1 MPLSF
6 QRTSARTRTRR
17 DGRED
22 DEDEDLTACSAG
34 RPSEDAC
41 EKPMLRK
48 KTTLEM
54 VMAERRRRLKE
65 EERKGE
71 VRFPASSRDDDDD
84 DDDDDDVKEKDE
96 EEEDGDNDSSVL
108 ARIRSVQSS
117 SYGVEVSYTGDE
129 MISKER
135 EREEKE
141 DEGDEEEKQEKQ
153 EIEERGT
160 SIRNTPSQA
169 ERRRRVGFDREIDDR
184 ILERIMSHEEINLRK
199 TRNKEFLLNHHF
211 FFSMFR

>member
-1 MPLSF
+1 VPLSF

-54 VMAERRRRLKE
+54 AMAERRRRLKE

-84 DDDDDDVKEKDE
+84 DDDVREKDDE
-96 EEEDGDNDSSVL
+96 EEEEEGDNDSSVL

-153 EIEERGT
+153 ERSKKEELR
-160 SIRNTPSQA
+160 S
-169 ERRRRVGFDREIDDR
+169 EI
-184 ILERIMSHEEINLRK
+184 LLRK
-199 TRNKEFLLNHHF
+199 LREDGVLDSIERSTTEYWKE
-211 FFSMFR
+211 

>member
-6 QRTSARTRTRR
+6 QRTSARTRR

-54 VMAERRRRLKE
+54 AMAERRRRLKE

-84 DDDDDDVKEKDE
+84 DDDDVKEKDEEEE

-153 EIEERGT
+153 EKQERSKKEELRSET
-160 SIRNTPSQA
+160 
-169 ERRRRVGFDREIDDR
+169 
-184 ILERIMSHEEINLRK
+184 LLRK
-199 TRNKEFLLNHHF
+199 LREDGVLDSIERSTTEYWKE
-211 FFSMFR
+211 

>member
-54 VMAERRRRLKE
+54 AMAERRRRLKE

-84 DDDDDDVKEKDE
+84 DVREKDDDE
-96 EEEDGDNDSSVL
+96 GDNDSSVL

-135 EREEKE
+135 GREEKE

-153 EIEERGT
+153 EKQERSKKEELR
-160 SIRNTPSQA
+160 S
-169 ERRRRVGFDREIDDR
+169 EI
-184 ILERIMSHEEINLRK
+184 LLRK
-199 TRNKEFLLNHHF
+199 LREDGVLDSIERSTTEYWKE
-211 FFSMFR
+211 

>member
-6 QRTSARTRTRR
+6 QRTSARTRTRTRR

-54 VMAERRRRLKE
+54 AMAERRRRLKE

-84 DDDDDDVKEKDE
+84 VKEKDEEE

-141 DEGDEEEKQEKQ
+141 DEGDEEKQEKQ
-153 EIEERGT
+153 ERSKKEELRSET
-160 SIRNTPSQA
+160 
-169 ERRRRVGFDREIDDR
+169 
-184 ILERIMSHEEINLRK
+184 LLRK
-199 TRNKEFLLNHHF
+199 LREDGVLDSIERSTTEYWKE
-211 FFSMFR
+211 

>member
-54 VMAERRRRLKE
+54 AMAERRRRLKE

-84 DDDDDDVKEKDE
+84 DVREKDDDE
-96 EEEDGDNDSSVL
+96 GDNDSSVL
-108 ARIRSVQSS
+108 ARIRSVSRLRTAWR
-117 SYGVEVSYTGDE
+117 Y
-129 MISKER
+129 
-135 EREEKE
+135 
-141 DEGDEEEKQEKQ
+141 
-153 EIEERGT
+153 
-160 SIRNTPSQA
+160 
-169 ERRRRVGFDREIDDR
+169 R
-184 ILERIMSHEEINLRK
+184 IPA
-199 TRNKEFLLNHHF
+199 TR
-211 FFSMFR
+211 

>member
-6 QRTSARTRTRR
+6 QRTSARTRTRTRR

-22 DEDEDLTACSAG
+22 DEDKDLTACSAG

-54 VMAERRRRLKE
+54 AMAERRRRLKE

-71 VRFPASSRDDDDD
+71 VRFPASSRDDDD
-84 DDDDDDVKEKDE
+84 VKEKDEEE

-153 EIEERGT
+153 ERSKKEELRSET
-160 SIRNTPSQA
+160 
-169 ERRRRVGFDREIDDR
+169 
-184 ILERIMSHEEINLRK
+184 LLRK
-199 TRNKEFLLNHHF
+199 LREDGVLDSIERSTTEYWKE
-211 FFSMFR
+211 

>member
-48 KTTLEM
+48 KTTLDM

-84 DDDDDDVKEKDE
+84 VREKDDDE
-96 EEEDGDNDSSVL
+96 GDNDSSVL

-153 EIEERGT
+153 ERSKKEELR
-160 SIRNTPSQA
+160 S
-169 ERRRRVGFDREIDDR
+169 EI
-184 ILERIMSHEEINLRK
+184 LLRK
-199 TRNKEFLLNHHF
+199 LREDGVLDSIERSTTEYWKE
-211 FFSMFR
+211 

>member
-1 MPLSF
+1 MTMCCCLPPLWFVPLSF

-54 VMAERRRRLKE
+54 AMAERRRRLKE

-84 DDDDDDVKEKDE
+84 DDVREKDDDDDE
-96 EEEDGDNDSSVL
+96 GDNDSSVL

-153 EIEERGT
+153 EKQERSKKEELR
-160 SIRNTPSQA
+160 S
-169 ERRRRVGFDREIDDR
+169 EI
-184 ILERIMSHEEINLRK
+184 LLRK
-199 TRNKEFLLNHHF
+199 LREDGVLDSIERSTTEYWKE
-211 FFSMFR
+211 

>member
-54 VMAERRRRLKE
+54 AMAERRRRLKE

-84 DDDDDDVKEKDE
+84 DVREKDDDDDE
-96 EEEDGDNDSSVL
+96 GDNDSSVL

-153 EIEERGT
+153 ERSKKEELR
-160 SIRNTPSQA
+160 S
-169 ERRRRVGFDREIDDR
+169 EI
-184 ILERIMSHEEINLRK
+184 LLRK
-199 TRNKEFLLNHHF
+199 LREDGVLDSIERSTTEYWKE
-211 FFSMFR
+211 

>member
-54 VMAERRRRLKE
+54 AMAERRRRLKE

-71 VRFPASSRDDDDD
+71 VRFPAYSRDDDDD
-84 DDDDDDVKEKDE
+84 DDDDVREKDE
-96 EEEDGDNDSSVL
+96 KEEEEEEEGDNDSSVL

-117 SYGVEVSYTGDE
+117 SYGVEGSYTGDE

-153 EIEERGT
+153 EKQERSKKEELR
-160 SIRNTPSQA
+160 S
-169 ERRRRVGFDREIDDR
+169 EI
-184 ILERIMSHEEINLRK
+184 LLRK
-199 TRNKEFLLNHHF
+199 LGEDGVLDSIERSTTEYWKE
-211 FFSMFR
+211 

>member
-54 VMAERRRRLKE
+54 AMAERRRRLKE

-84 DDDDDDVKEKDE
+84 DVREKDDDE
-96 EEEDGDNDSSVL
+96 GDNDSSVL

-153 EIEERGT
+153 ERSKKEELR
-160 SIRNTPSQA
+160 S
-169 ERRRRVGFDREIDDR
+169 EI
-184 ILERIMSHEEINLRK
+184 LLRK
-199 TRNKEFLLNHHF
+199 LREDGVLDSIERSTTEYWKE
-211 FFSMFR
+211 

>member
-6 QRTSARTRTRR
+6 QRTSARTRR

-54 VMAERRRRLKE
+54 AMAERRRRLKE

-84 DDDDDDVKEKDE
+84 DVREKDDDDDDDDDE
-96 EEEDGDNDSSVL
+96 GDNDSSVL

-153 EIEERGT
+153 EKQERSKKEELR
-160 SIRNTPSQA
+160 S
-169 ERRRRVGFDREIDDR
+169 EI
-184 ILERIMSHEEINLRK
+184 LLRK
-199 TRNKEFLLNHHF
+199 LREDGVLDSIERSTTEYWKE
-211 FFSMFR
+211 

>member
-54 VMAERRRRLKE
+54 AMAERRRRLKE

-84 DDDDDDVKEKDE
+84 DVREKDDDDDDDDDE
-96 EEEDGDNDSSVL
+96 GDNDSSVL

-153 EIEERGT
+153 EKQERSKKEELR
-160 SIRNTPSQA
+160 S
-169 ERRRRVGFDREIDDR
+169 EI
-184 ILERIMSHEEINLRK
+184 LLRK
-199 TRNKEFLLNHHF
+199 LREDGVLDSIERSTTEYWKE
-211 FFSMFR
+211 

>member
-54 VMAERRRRLKE
+54 AMAERRRRLKE

-84 DDDDDDVKEKDE
+84 DDVREKDDDDDE
-96 EEEDGDNDSSVL
+96 GDNDSSVL

-141 DEGDEEEKQEKQ
+141 DEGDEEKQEKQEKQ
-153 EIEERGT
+153 ERSKKEELR
-160 SIRNTPSQA
+160 S
-169 ERRRRVGFDREIDDR
+169 EI
-184 ILERIMSHEEINLRK
+184 LLRK
-199 TRNKEFLLNHHF
+199 LREDGVLDSIERSTTEYWKE
-211 FFSMFR
+211 

>member
-6 QRTSARTRTRR
+6 QRTSARTRIRR

-54 VMAERRRRLKE
+54 AMAERRRRLKE

-71 VRFPASSRDDDDD
+71 VRFPASSRDDDD
-84 DDDDDDVKEKDE
+84 VKE
-96 EEEDGDNDSSVL
+96 EEEEEEEEGDNDSSVL

-153 EIEERGT
+153 ERSKKEELRSET
-160 SIRNTPSQA
+160 
-169 ERRRRVGFDREIDDR
+169 
-184 ILERIMSHEEINLRK
+184 LLRK
-199 TRNKEFLLNHHF
+199 LREDGVLDSIERSTTEYWKE
-211 FFSMFR
+211 

>member
-54 VMAERRRRLKE
+54 AMAERRRRLKE

-84 DDDDDDVKEKDE
+84 DDVREKDDDDDDDDE
-96 EEEDGDNDSSVL
+96 EGDNDSSVL

-153 EIEERGT
+153 EKQERSKKEELR
-160 SIRNTPSQA
+160 S
-169 ERRRRVGFDREIDDR
+169 EI
-184 ILERIMSHEEINLRK
+184 LLRK
-199 TRNKEFLLNHHF
+199 LREDGVLDSIERSTTEYWKE
-211 FFSMFR
+211 

>member
-54 VMAERRRRLKE
+54 AMAERRRRLKE

-84 DDDDDDVKEKDE
+84 DVREKDDDE
-96 EEEDGDNDSSVL
+96 GDNDSSVL

-153 EIEERGT
+153 ERSKKEELR
-160 SIRNTPSQA
+160 S
-169 ERRRRVGFDREIDDR
+169 EI
-184 ILERIMSHEEINLRK
+184 LLRK
-199 TRNKEFLLNHHF
+199 LREDGVLDSIERSTTEHWKE
-211 FFSMFR
+211 

>member
-54 VMAERRRRLKE
+54 AMAERRRRLKE

-84 DDDDDDVKEKDE
+84 DVREKDDDDDDDE
-96 EEEDGDNDSSVL
+96 GDNDSSVL

-153 EIEERGT
+153 ERSKKEELR
-160 SIRNTPSQA
+160 S
-169 ERRRRVGFDREIDDR
+169 EI
-184 ILERIMSHEEINLRK
+184 LLRK
-199 TRNKEFLLNHHF
+199 LREDGVLHSIERSTTEYWKE
-211 FFSMFR
+211 

>member
-6 QRTSARTRTRR
+6 QRTSARTRTRTRR

-54 VMAERRRRLKE
+54 AMAERRRRLKE

-71 VRFPASSRDDDDD
+71 VRFPASSRDDDD
-84 DDDDDDVKEKDE
+84 VKEKDEEE

-153 EIEERGT
+153 ERSKKEELRSET
-160 SIRNTPSQA
+160 
-169 ERRRRVGFDREIDDR
+169 
-184 ILERIMSHEEINLRK
+184 LLRK
-199 TRNKEFLLNHHF
+199 LREDGVLDSIERSTTEYWKE
-211 FFSMFR
+211 

>member
-54 VMAERRRRLKE
+54 AMAERRRRLKE

-84 DDDDDDVKEKDE
+84 DDDVREKDDDDDDDDDE
-96 EEEDGDNDSSVL
+96 GDNDSSVL

-153 EIEERGT
+153 EKQERSKKEELR
-160 SIRNTPSQA
+160 S
-169 ERRRRVGFDREIDDR
+169 EI
-184 ILERIMSHEEINLRK
+184 LLRK
-199 TRNKEFLLNHHF
+199 LREDGVLDSIERSTTEYWKE
-211 FFSMFR
+211 